1 MSLSKIIS
9 VDNPRQ
15 ADIKPLD
22 FHDLN
27 RPLPER
33 SRAGKAFQAA
43 DFFRETGPA
52 SPEERFVASFGR
64 EAAKFRLAAE
74 EALAVEQDRAELE
87 AQREEPP
94 PPPTPEELLNQARA
108 EAEAIRAE
116 AAEQGRAAGYEQG
129 LAEARE
135 QTAQAVTGLLEAAAE
150 ITSYREGVFQEAK
163 EDVIELV
170 IAATRAT
177 AARNLALDPEAVV
190 DLVAAGLKHIGPAKT
205 VKVLL
210 NPEDLALVDDHK
222 AQLTLEHHNLEDLD
236 LNPDPDA
243 PRGGCRIVTET
254 MEIDASLEGRLQS
267 LTELFSRTLRSG
279 AHAD

>member
-9 VDNPRQ
+9 ADNPKQ
-15 ADIKPLD
+15 ADIKQID
-22 FHDLN
+22 FYDLKQ
-27 RPLPER
+27 PLPDR
-33 SRAGKAFQAA
+33 SRAGKDFRAA
-43 DFFRETGPA
+43 DFFRETGLA
-52 SPEERFVASFGR
+52 TPEERFVASFGR
-64 EAAKFRLAAE
+64 EAAKSRAAEE
-74 EALAVEQDRAELE
+74 EALAAEQARAELE

-94 PPPTPEELLNQARA
+94 PPPTPEELLDQARA
-108 EAEAIRAE
+108 EAEVIRAE
-116 AAEQGRAAGYEQG
+116 AAEQGRMAGYEEG

-135 QTAQAVTGLLEAAAE
+135 QTAQAAAGLLEAAAE
-150 ITSYREGVFQEAK
+150 IRSYREGVFQGAR

-190 DLVAAGLKHIGPAKT
+190 DLVASGLKHIGPAKT
-205 VKVLL
+205 VKILL
-210 NPEDLALVDDHK
+210 NPEDLALVDEHK
-222 AQLTLEHHNLEDLD
+222 DQLTLEHHNLEELD

-279 AHAD
+279 VHAD

>member
-9 VDNPRQ
+9 VDNPKQ

-116 AAEQGRAAGYEQG
+116 AGRAGPSGRLRARPGRGQGTDRPSGDRAARGGGRDNIIPGRRLPGSQGRRDRTGHRRDQG
-129 LAEARE
+129 D
-135 QTAQAVTGLLEAAAE
+135 G
-150 ITSYREGVFQEAK
+150 G
-163 EDVIELV
+163 
-170 IAATRAT
+170 
-177 AARNLALDPEAVV
+177 PEP
-190 DLVAAGLKHIGPAKT
+190 GP
-205 VKVLL
+205 
-210 NPEDLALVDDHK
+210 
-222 AQLTLEHHNLEDLD
+222 
-236 LNPDPDA
+236 
-243 PRGGCRIVTET
+243 
-254 MEIDASLEGRLQS
+254 
-267 LTELFSRTLRSG
+267 
-279 AHAD
+279 